1 MTRLKNLSLVLVS
14 SLAIVFTGCKY
25 DEGPG
30 ISFRNKR
37 DRVANEWKITGYQI
51 DGTEDAA
58 AKKSFTA
65 AGDSIEMIF
74 VMTRNY
80 NYAMNMSYVDGYVSP
95 SGDKLLAPS
104 AKDTRV
110 YQDILGAFSVNNLL
124 FKKLKQSGKWA
135 FGDKYKTI
143 NFGANGNG
151 DLAYTVG
158 NDTSILKSNII
169 MLKNDNLKLDFQING
184 KTHVITFEPK
194 NKEIIKK
201 D

>member
-14 SLAIVFTGCKY
+14 ALAIVFTGCKY
-25 DEGPG
+25 EEGPG
-30 ISFRNKR
+30 ISLRTKR
-37 DRVANEWKITGYQI
+37 DRIANEWKITGYQI

-58 AKKSFTA
+58 AKKSFIS
-65 AGDSIEMIF
+65 AGDSIEMVF

-80 NYAMNMSYVDGYVSP
+80 NYAMNMTYVEGYVSP
-95 SGDKLLAPS
+95 SGDKLLSPS

-110 YQDILGAFSVNNLL
+110 YQDILRDFANGNMLYKRV
-124 FKKLKQSGKWA
+124 KQGGKWA
-135 FGDKYKTI
+135 FGDKYKSV

-158 NDTSILKSNII
+158 NDTSIVKSNII

-184 KTHVITFEPK
+184 KTHLITFEPK

>member
-14 SLAIVFTGCKY
+14 ALAIVFTGCKY
-25 DEGPG
+25 EEGPG

-37 DRVANEWKITGYQI
+37 DRVANEWKITGYSI
-51 DGTEDAA
+51 DGTDDAA
-58 AKKSFTA
+58 AKGSFTA
-65 AGDSIEMIF
+65 AGDSIEMVF

-110 YQDILGAFSVNNLL
+110 YQDILTAFSVNNQL

-135 FGDKYKTI
+135 FGDKYKSI

-151 DLAYTVG
+151 DLAYPVG
-158 NDTSILKSNII
+158 NDTSIVKSNII

-184 KTHVITFEPK
+184 KKHVITFEPK